1 MCSAPRANH
10 LLRTCSGASVQSYA
24 NTHDELLLGAMSS
37 LLRFSFENLRQQS
50 HTIALVQAPRRYGG
64 LGLRSAHRSW
74 CAAYFAGW
82 AAALPVWRSRFPAVA
97 DSALVHLEGRGDS
110 LCPSVVGARNAV
122 VELLHHA
129 WTPPSWS
136 DLATGIS
143 PSSSAADPDLESGEF
158 AYGWQFF
165 AADAVERFVH
175 NRILHGLNATGQAL
189 LRSQVGQHSGDI
201 YAVLPTQP
209 HLRPAPARFLTCLRR
224 RLWLPLGIASPS
236 CPGAGCNASLDVRGF
251 HLLAC
256 AHSGRLLARAR
267 PLERAWSQVLREA
280 GARVR
285 EQVPVS
291 SLNLAPSGV
300 GPDRNWISS
309 PSVYRSTVDYPCA
322 VIRLFVRRSQ
332 LKVWLSLAL
341 PRMAL
346 PPSVAQSTTNAGF
359 TPTCRLVIDASS
371 CHWLV
376 RPEVSGATRVSTLF
390 ANSPGTK

>member
-1 MCSAPRANH
+1 M
-10 LLRTCSGASVQSYA
+10 
-24 NTHDELLLGAMSS
+24 
-37 LLRFSFENLRQQS
+37 
-50 HTIALVQAPRRYGG
+50 
-64 LGLRSAHRSW
+64 
-74 CAAYFAGW
+74 
-82 AAALPVWRSRFPAVA
+82 
-97 DSALVHLEGRGDS
+97 
-110 LCPSVVGARNAV
+110 
-122 VELLHHA
+122 
-129 WTPPSWS
+129 
-136 DLATGIS
+136 
-143 PSSSAADPDLESGEF
+143 
-158 AYGWQFF
+158 
-165 AADAVERFVH
+165 H

-300 GPDRNWISS
+300 GADRKLDFVALGLPVYGGLPLCGDPTLRS
-309 PSVYRSTVDYPCA
+309 PITA
-322 VIRLFVRRSQ
+322 EG
-332 LKVWLSLAL
+332 
-341 PRMAL
+341 
-346 PPSVAQSTTNAGF
+346 VAQSGAAADGSAPIRRAEYDKRRVYADLQASDRCVLLPLACTTGGKWSD
-359 TPTCRLVIDASS
+359 TCLD
-371 CHWLV
+371 LV
-376 RPEVSGATRVSTLF
+376 RKLAWHKVEREPILLRQSYRNALQRRWWGLLSVALHDAVAASLDPGDVVAESAFPPMDLIDLWVRDPPPVSALGPR
-390 ANSPGTK
+390 